1 MRTRGKTYR
10 YVGEVVTKPNE
21 VAKTSKPSDAVKVVK
36 QGAEQSKPNAGSNT
50 PKPSDL
56 SKVAKPTDLSQ
67 SAIPTD
73 LSKTVKATDLSKAA
87 KSTDSSKSTEAGS
100 DSGDAPPRPGP
111 ALPPAKSSEQKGSDS
126 DSELSQRRRS
136 GRRATSKLTKD
147 SEGGSSAEET
157 ENEEDRGR
165 EAVKA
170 TGDKTETPKGEE
182 NASMQVGAGGEL
194 SQEPVAECSEPLQ
207 VETKGADDQ
216 ALPGSAEKLSPGRVM
231 KARKS
236 FPAKKA
242 RGGSA
247 DSDDDEDSI
256 EEYVEMAVETSD
268 QAESDDAFEMAP
280 LPGEDTQSQGGVSSS
295 TDDSNKPDGSL
306 DSASSTSGSSM
317 ASDQAMNKE
326 MSSMLTSD
334 KKQNRLRTNIDQK
347 SGLEVSLPTVATP
360 VADIAQ
366 GSASSSNA
374 ASKRTL
380 EESSAV
386 DVEQLAAGRSR
397 KPMPSNTLMKPVDP
411 SGTQASKDSPFDK
424 SVREQLD
431 HEPSVQQAA
440 AEPVVGAV
448 AESQTIQ
455 SGASTPV
462 ADFPVGNAGSVIP
475 DRTAIPRGMPVKR
488 STRHR
493 KPTHFGQHSKR
504 KRHNKNISDSDSTD
518 RQSECSG
525 DARFPRKKVRRSN
538 SSSTHTS
545 HESSSD
551 HSYALKNKQAPVP
564 LTLPDAAGDN
574 PKRGLEP
581 PLCCCKMEQERPATV
596 VATTCEALEVV
607 KGNIAVCGN
616 KVESMTV
623 LRPSTRIPYRALC
636 PDHRLKMLE
645 HKCCP
650 GCGCFCSTGSVM
662 SCTMEKVHHN
672 FHKECIRE
680 IEGTLYCPHCGDDAT
695 FAKEVK
701 LPVTPE
707 LEKMKTLPGSV
718 LLSYGQIKLPR
729 ALLETLTG
737 ISGTVLNSVRNG
749 RGQDQTEAAAKDKT
763 KARISSK
770 RGKTQGTPA
779 ENGVAQA
786 SPNEKKITLKNGI
799 TISTASLPDGPSK
812 ETLEKAMEFLDPVNP
827 KRQRFHPKNLFMS
840 STQGEVDKVLQM
852 LSEGFD
858 PNYRFPAHNLETP
871 LHGAAAKGHLDIICL
886 LLQSGANIEAV
897 DANLATPLHAAAENS
912 HLACVQYLVKCGANI
927 NHKDDEGST
936 PLHIATK
943 SGNMDMLGYLLTL
956 GKIDLNL
963 QDNGGW
969 TPVIWGADYK
979 NAVSVRFLLEH
990 GADALVRDKEQN
1002 IGLHWAAYSGCQD
1015 VMEVFLNHSKD
1026 NKNHLNALNVH
1037 GDTPLHIS
1045 ARENH
1050 YGCAMQLLVR
1060 HADVTIKNNESELA
1074 LDCAKPKS
1082 DVYLAIQANIRM
1094 KMAIKRRN
1102 IRSEVILSRDIA
1114 HGLENVPI
1122 PVVNAVNN
1130 DGVPTDFLYVKDNC
1144 ETSRL
1149 NIDRNIKHMQGCNC
1163 EDDCFSEACACSRS
1177 SVRCWYDKDGRLMPD
1192 FNYQEPPMIFECNR
1206 ACRCWR
1212 NCRNRVVQNGLR
1224 QHMQVFRTPSMGW
1237 AVRTMQDVPRGSFIC
1252 EYAGELLSD
1261 ADADQRQ
1268 DDSYLFDL
1276 DNREGDVY
1284 CIDAR
1289 FYGNVSRFIN
1299 HRCEPNIVPVRV
1311 FVDHQDLRFPRI
1323 AFFASRDIRA
1333 YEELGFDYGDKFWAI
1348 KSKYFLCC
1356 CGAPTC
1362 KHKEPKKSHHLLM
1375 TAQPSSK

>member
-1 MRTRGKTYR
+1 MTISSEPPKVAGQ
-10 YVGEVVTKPNE
+10 GEVI
-21 VAKTSKPSDAVKVVK
+21 KTSVKPTS
-36 QGAEQSKPNAGSNT
+36 T
-50 PKPSDL
+50 
-56 SKVAKPTDLSQ
+56 AKPAEAERGEGDGDRDNGAPL
-67 SAIPTD
+67 P
-73 LSKTVKATDLSKAA
+73 LLKASDKA
-87 KSTDSSKSTEAGS
+87 
-100 DSGDAPPRPGP
+100 
-111 ALPPAKSSEQKGSDS
+111 SDS
-126 DSELSQRRRS
+126 DSEQGQRRRS
-136 GRRATSKLTKD
+136 ARRVIAKGSKD
-147 SEGGSSAEET
+147 ADGSGGEGSKSAEEGG
-157 ENEEDRGR
+157 EQGPAGVAGEGGDV
-165 EAVKA
+165 ASA
-170 TGDKTETPKGEE
+170 TGPAEVIAMQRDDSMKEQGENVENGYQQVVQPLAVET
-182 NASMQVGAGGEL
+182 SGAGGEGGTTPSVGL
-194 SQEPVAECSEPLQ
+194 V
-207 VETKGADDQ
+207 
-216 ALPGSAEKLSPGRVM
+216 SPGRIM

-236 FPAKKA
+236 FPSKKA
-242 RGGSA
+242 RGVSA
-247 DSDDDEDSI
+247 GEDDDDDEDSI
-256 EEYVEMAVETSD
+256 EEYVELKGEFSDHAESEDAFEVALIPEDEDMSPRETGTVSETTMGESD
-268 QAESDDAFEMAP
+268 SQAES
-280 LPGEDTQSQGGVSSS
+280 GGVSE
-295 TDDSNKPDGSL
+295 
-306 DSASSTSGSSM
+306 SSTSTTSEKIINKTLSETEKQTIFR
-317 ASDQAMNKE
+317 ASK
-326 MSSMLTSD
+326 TS
-334 KKQNRLRTNIDQK
+334 NPSELVGPPAAT
-347 SGLEVSLPTVATP
+347 SSLPE
-360 VADIAQ
+360 D
-366 GSASSSNA
+366 SAMDTSS
-374 ASKRTL
+374 
-380 EESSAV
+380 V
-386 DVEQLAAGRSR
+386 DVNQPLAGHSSDPQSTATARASLTNASLTKERQRIPVIPDRADEQQIQSQAAG
-397 KPMPSNTLMKPVDP
+397 
-411 SGTQASKDSPFDK
+411 
-424 SVREQLD
+424 
-431 HEPSVQQAA
+431 
-440 AEPVVGAV
+440 EPVVGAA
-448 AESQTIQ
+448 AESQHSL
-455 SGASTPV
+455 SGSSTPV

-475 DRTAIPRGMPVKR
+475 DSAAFPKGVPVKR
-488 STRHR
+488 STRQR

-504 KRHNKNISDSDSTD
+504 KRNKNISDSDSTD
-518 RQSECSG
+518 QQS
-525 DARFPRKKVRRSN
+525 
-538 SSSTHTS
+538 
-545 HESSSD
+545 ESSSD
-551 HSYALKNKQAPVP
+551 AAKRKRVRRPNGLDNEDEHSYSLKSRQNPVA
-564 LTLPDAAGDN
+564 LTLPDAGDN

-636 PDHRLKMLE
+636 PDHRVKMLE

-662 SCTMEKVHHN
+662 SCTMEKISHT

-737 ISGTVLNSVRNG
+737 ISGTVLSDTAKNG
-749 RGQDQTEAAAKDKT
+749 GKSQEPLAASSSKDSP

-770 RGKTQGTPA
+770 KPREPGS
-779 ENGVAQA
+779 ENGEGEQPGQDAT
-786 SPNEKKITLKNGI
+786 EKYTLKNGI
-799 TISTASLPDGPSK
+799 VISTASLPPGPTK
-812 ETLEKAMEFLDPVNP
+812 ETLEKSLEFLDPVNP
-827 KRQRFHPKNLFMS
+827 RRQRFHPKNLYLAS
-840 STQGEVDKVLQM
+840 SQGEVEKVLQM

-871 LHGAAAKGHLDIICL
+871 LHGAAAKGHLDLLCL
-886 LLQSGANIEAV
+886 LLQSGANIDAV
-897 DANLATPLHAAAENS
+897 DANLATPLHAAADNS
-912 HLACVQYLVKCGANI
+912 HIGVVQYLLKCGANI

-936 PLHIATK
+936 VLHLSTK
-943 SGNMDMLGYLLTL
+943 SGNMDMLGYLLTVN
-956 GKIDLNL
+956 KVNLNL

-979 NAVSVRFLLEH
+979 NAVSVRYLLEQ
-990 GADALVRDKEQN
+990 GADPFVRDKEQN
-1002 IGLHWAAYSGCQD
+1002 VGLHWAAYSGCQD
-1015 VMEVFLNHSKD
+1015 VMEVFLNNNKD
-1026 NKNHLNALNVH
+1026 NSDHLNALNVH

-1060 HADVTIKNNESELA
+1060 HADVTIKNNENELA

-1114 HGLENVPI
+1114 HGLENIPI
-1122 PVVNAVNN
+1122 PVVNSVNN
-1130 DGVPTDFLYVKDNC
+1130 DSVPTDFLYVKDNC

-1149 NIDRNIKHMQGCNC
+1149 NIDRNIKHMQGCSC
-1163 EDDCFSEACACSRS
+1163 SDDCFSEACACSRS

-1206 ACRCWR
+1206 ACRCWT
-1212 NCRNRVVQNGLR
+1212 NCRNRIVQKGLKK
-1224 QHMQVFRTPSMGW
+1224 HMQVFRTPSMGW

-1299 HRCEPNIVPVRV
+1299 HRCDPNIVPVRV
-1311 FVDHQDLRFPRI
+1311 FIDHQDLRFPRI

-1348 KSKYFLCC
+1348 KSKFFVCC
-1356 CGAPTC
+1356 CGAASC
-1362 KHKEPKKSHHLLM
+1362 KHKENKKIQSLLM
-1375 TAQPSSK
+1375 TAAGQPSTN